1 MTTKTQRA
9 LVMQPGA
16 IRLEPDE
23 LPPPAPDEV
32 VLRTTKTLISPG
44 TERAIMLNLP
54 GLAVQYPKSVGYS
67 HVGEIVQVGAE
78 VRSLKV
84 GDRVASKSR
93 HASHALVKEAL
104 CHQLMPGLDDE
115 HATFFQ
121 LLATSLQ
128 AVRKTRLEL
137 GEAVAVLGA
146 GLVGQLALQVARLAG
161 AMPAVA
167 IDNHQGRLH
176 LAYELGA
183 DHIVADA
190 DAAKDTTATS
200 ALAEGFQVVVEAT
213 GNPAA
218 LMTACDIAAFGGRI
232 ALLGS
237 SRGATESF
245 DFYKRVHKKGI
256 TLIGAHIDTA
266 ARLASAPGWWTLHDE
281 QHTALKL
288 LQNGRVTVAPLI
300 SHRFNWGEIAAAYDL
315 LAEWNLDALGIMIDW
330 S

>member
-1 MTTKTQRA
+1 MTSKTQRA
-9 LVMQPGA
+9 SVIQPGI
-16 IRLEPDE
+16 IRLESDE
-23 LPPPAPDEV
+23 LPSPAPDEV
-32 VLRTTKTLISPG
+32 LVRTTKTLISPG

-67 HVGEIVQVGAE
+67 HVGEIVQVGAD
-78 VRSLKV
+78 VRSLKI

-104 CHQLMPGLDDE
+104 CHQLRPDLNDE

-146 GLVGQLALQVARLAG
+146 GLVGQLALQVARVGG

-167 IDNHQGRLH
+167 IDNHQSRLE
-176 LAYELGA
+176 LAQELGA
-183 DHIVADA
+183 DDIVSAEN
-190 DAAKDTTATS
+190 AAKDAI
-200 ALAEGFQVVVEAT
+200 ALAERFQVVVEAT

-218 LMTACDIAAFGGRI
+218 LMTACDITAFGGRI

-266 ARLASAPGWWTLHDE
+266 ARLSSAPGWWTLRDE

-300 SHRFNWGEIAAAYDL
+300 SHRFHWGEIGAAYDL
-315 LAEWNLDALGIMIDW
+315 LAEWNLDALGIILDW

>member
-9 LVMQPGA
+9 CVIRPGV

-23 LPPPAPDEV
+23 LPSPASDEV
-32 VLRTTKTLISPG
+32 LVRTTKTLISPG

-54 GLAVQYPKSVGYS
+54 GLVLQYPKSVGYS
-67 HVGEIVQVGAE
+67 HVGEIAQVGAE
-78 VRSLKV
+78 VRSLKI

-104 CHQLMPGLDDE
+104 CHQLAADLDDE

-146 GLVGQLALQVARLAG
+146 GLVGQLALQVARVAG
-161 AMPAVA
+161 AMPVVA
-167 IDNHQGRLH
+167 IDNHQGRLK
-176 LAYELGA
+176 LAHELGA
-183 DHIVADA
+183 DHIVSDA
-190 DAAKDTTATS
+190 NAAKDATATS
-200 ALAEGFQVVVEAT
+200 ALAERFPVVVEAT

-218 LMTACDIAAFGGRI
+218 LMTACDITAFGGRI

-266 ARLASAPGWWTLHDE
+266 ARLSSAPGWWTLRDE

-300 SHRFNWGEIAAAYDL
+300 SHRFHCSEIAAAYDL
-315 LAEWNLDALGIMIDW
+315 LADWNLDALGILIDW
-330 S
+330 T

>member
-1 MTTKTQRA
+1 MATEIQRA
-9 LVMQPGA
+9 IVIQPGV
-16 IRLEPDE
+16 IRLAPDE
-23 LPPPAPDEV
+23 LPSPAPDEV
-32 VLRTTKTLISPG
+32 LLRTTKTLISPG

-54 GLAVQYPKSVGYS
+54 GLAVQYPKFVGYS
-67 HVGEIVQVGAE
+67 HVGEIVQVGAD
-78 VRSLKV
+78 VRGLRI

-104 CHQLMPGLDDE
+104 CHQLPPKLDDE

-137 GEAVAVLGA
+137 GEAAAVLGA
-146 GLVGQLALQVARLAG
+146 GLVGQLALQVLRVAG

-167 IDNHQGRLH
+167 IDNHQGRLN
-176 LAYELGA
+176 LAHELGA
-183 DHIVADA
+183 DEIAS
-190 DAAKDTTATS
+190 AAKAAEDSIATG
-200 ALAEGFQVVVEAT
+200 ALADSFQVVVEAT

-218 LMTACDIAAFGGRI
+218 LQTACDITAFGGRI

-266 ARLASAPGWWTLHDE
+266 ARLSSAPGWWTLRDE
-281 QHTALKL
+281 QRTALQL
-288 LQNGRVTVAPLI
+288 LHNGRVKVAPLI
-300 SHRFNWGEIAAAYDL
+300 SHRFNCSEIGAAYDL
-315 LAEWNLDALGIMIDW
+315 LTDWNLDALGIMIDW
-330 S
+330 F

>member
-1 MTTKTQRA
+1 MTTKTLRA

-23 LPPPAPDEV
+23 LPAPAPDEV
-32 VLRTTKTLISPG
+32 LLRTTKTLISPG

-67 HVGEIVQVGAE
+67 HVGEIVQVGAQ
-78 VRSLKV
+78 VRSLKI

-93 HASHALVKEAL
+93 HASHALVNERL
-104 CHQLMPGLDDE
+104 CHQLAPDLDDE
-115 HATFFQ
+115 RATFFQ

-128 AVRKTRLEL
+128 ALRKTRLEL
-137 GEAVAVLGA
+137 GEATAVLGA
-146 GLVGQLALQVARLAG
+146 GLVGQLALQLARLAG
-161 AMPAVA
+161 AMPVVA
-167 IDNHQGRLH
+167 IDNHGGRLK
-176 LAYELGA
+176 LAHELGA
-183 DHIVADA
+183 DHIVSDA
-190 DAAKDTTATS
+190 DAAKDAIAAS

-218 LMTACDIAAFGGRI
+218 LQTACDIAAHGGRI

-266 ARLASAPGWWTLHDE
+266 ARLASAPGWWTLRDE

-288 LQNGRVTVAPLI
+288 LQNERVAVAPLI
-300 SHRFNWGEIAAAYDL
+300 SHRFHCGEIAAAYDL
-315 LAEWNLDALGIMIDW
+315 LAEWNLDALGMMIDW

>member
-1 MTTKTQRA
+1 MTSKTQRA
-9 LVMQPGA
+9 SVIQPGI
-16 IRLEPDE
+16 IRLESDE
-23 LPPPAPDEV
+23 LPSPAPDEV
-32 VLRTTKTLISPG
+32 LVRTTKTLISPG

-78 VRSLKV
+78 VRSLKI

-104 CHQLMPGLDDE
+104 CHQLRPDLDDE

-146 GLVGQLALQVARLAG
+146 GLVGQLALQVARVGG
-161 AMPAVA
+161 AMPVVA
-167 IDNHQGRLH
+167 IDNHQSRLE
-176 LAYELGA
+176 LAHELGA
-183 DHIVADA
+183 DDIVSAENAAEDA
-190 DAAKDTTATS
+190 IAAG
-200 ALAEGFQVVVEAT
+200 ALAERFQVVVEAT

-218 LMTACDIAAFGGRI
+218 LMTACDITAFGGRI

-266 ARLASAPGWWTLHDE
+266 ARLSSAPGWWTLRDE

-288 LQNGRVTVAPLI
+288 LQNGRVNVAPLI
-300 SHRFNWGEIAAAYDL
+300 SHRFHWGEIGAAYDL
-315 LAEWNLDALGIMIDW
+315 LTEWNLDALGIMLDW